1 MGEVTFTWEDPTELA
16 KNFLH
21 LDSSDRKKFF
31 LESNKKPP
39 PMGVLMNIKGV
50 EIDDE
55 GSVTWIASPQE
66 YHYNPL
72 GNVHGGFSATM
83 LDSANSIT
91 ANCALNKG
99 FLTMTAEIKVNY
111 LRGITLD
118 IGDMF
123 AKGKIQKLGKKVIF
137 LTGQLTD
144 SDGKVYATASSTE
157 IVVEVKH

>member
-1 MGEVTFTWEDPTELA
+1 MGEVTFNWEDPSELS
-16 KNFLH
+16 KNILH

-31 LESNKKPP
+31 LENEDRKP

-50 EIDDE
+50 EIDAE
-55 GSVTWIASPQE
+55 GSGTWIASPQE

-123 AKGKIQKLGKKVIF
+123 AKGKIQKLGRKVIF

>member
-1 MGEVTFTWEDPTELA
+1 
-16 KNFLH
+16 
-21 LDSSDRKKFF
+21 
-31 LESNKKPP
+31 
-39 PMGVLMNIKGV
+39 MGVLMNIKGV

-123 AKGKIQKLGKKVIF
+123 AKGKIQKLGRKVIF

>member
-1 MGEVTFTWEDPTELA
+1 MEKYYDV
-16 KNFLH
+16 K
-21 LDSSDRKKFF
+21 
-31 LESNKKPP
+31 
-39 PMGVLMNIKGV
+39 IK
-50 EIDDE
+50 IDDE
-55 GSVTWIASPQE
+55 GGVTFIASPKE

-72 GNVHGGFSATM
+72 GNVHGGFAATM
-83 LDSANSIT
+83 LDSCNSIT

>member
-39 PMGVLMNIKGV
+39 IGELMNFKGV
-50 EIDDE
+50 EIDKE

-72 GNVHGGFSATM
+72 GNVHGGFAATM
-83 LDSANSIT
+83 LDSCNSIT
-91 ANCALNKG
+91 ANCALDKG
-99 FLTMTAEIKVNY
+99 YLTMTAEIKVNY
-111 LRGITLD
+111 MRGISLET
-118 IGDMF
+118 GDMF
-123 AKGKIQKLGKKVIF
+123 AKGNLEKLGRKVIF
-137 LTGQLTD
+137 VSGKLTD
-144 SDGKVYATASSTE
+144 SEGKVYATATSTE
-157 IVVEVKH
+157 IVVEVK

>member
-1 MGEVTFTWEDPTELA
+1 LGEATFNWEDPSELS

-31 LESNKKPP
+31 LDNEDRKP

-123 AKGKIQKLGKKVIF
+123 AKGKIQKLGRKVIF
-137 LTGQLTD
+137 VTGQLTD

-157 IVVEVKH
+157 IVVEVKQ